1 MLPFW
6 LIQNLQQQY
15 EDEDP
20 NNKIPKKFISPS
32 FFVNLITSEIY
43 RSACL
48 RSSPINNTIDVV
60 PSPVISS
67 CAVAARAIN
76 DAVGC

>member
-1 MLPFW
+1 MKT
-6 LIQNLQQQY
+6 LITKYQRNL
-15 EDEDP
+15 
-20 NNKIPKKFISPS
+20 FLLV

-48 RSSPINNTIDVV
+48 RSSPINKTMEVV